1 MTSHSVAEARNHL
14 SGLIDR
20 ALEGED
26 IVITRHGTPVV
37 ELRVVDPRPKA
48 PQSHCMTPEDIAWLR
63 SRRVGKIVPEHDA
76 GQFVSAMRDEDEERL
91 LRR

>member
-1 MTSHSVAEARNHL
+1 MTDHSVAEARNHL

-20 ALEGED
+20 ALKGED

-37 ELRVVDPRPKA
+37 ELRVVDRQRKQ
-48 PQSHCMTPEDIAWLR
+48 PQSRAMTPEDIALLR
-63 SRRVGKIVPEHDA
+63 SRRVGKIMPEHDA